1 MIKGLK
7 TAIVVLT
14 AALMALFLVSGTA
27 AAAPQAD
34 GGDHGKTEAN
44 DDNHHPSGK
53 DRTNEPADAED
64 GEFQGKS
71 KSEPD
76 DDGHGPERDYDDG
89 PGANEDGVEDKPG
102 MEGGMHTSDQDGNNG
117 CGNDDDFED
126 DNEGWCGKRP
136 TPADDVD
143 DEGTEVEGED
153 IEDDSDEECVEGS
166 MDDEDCDD
174 SDDSGDA
181 DDSDDAD
188 DSGNSGSQ
196 VGGGALESGENG
208 ESGNVG
214 AAGAGIDTE
223 VLGESVGRLPV
234 TAAGEGETRV
244 LGVQLERT
252 PEAAPAVLGTQT
264 NRSAAATLARTGIGI
279 VTLVALGL
287 GLVTLGAMVTRRRTT
302 H

>member
-1 MIKGLK
+1 
-7 TAIVVLT
+7 
-14 AALMALFLVSGTA
+14 
-27 AAAPQAD
+27 
-34 GGDHGKTEAN
+34 
-44 DDNHHPSGK
+44 
-53 DRTNEPADAED
+53 
-64 GEFQGKS
+64 
-71 KSEPD
+71 
-76 DDGHGPERDYDDG
+76 
-89 PGANEDGVEDKPG
+89 
-102 MEGGMHTSDQDGNNG
+102 
-117 CGNDDDFED
+117 
-126 DNEGWCGKRP
+126 
-136 TPADDVD
+136 
-143 DEGTEVEGED
+143 
-153 IEDDSDEECVEGS
+153 